1 MVRQLSSCN
10 TLGLREIQIVYE
22 VRFNPEVDSKLALSK
37 YINQHRWVIGNAE
50 TFAGVKLF
58 LPIRYLEGIF
68 FSSANYS
75 ASKTTWMII
84 LVGILFKNDPSFAVA
99 AASPS
104 PKL

>member
-68 FSSANYS
+68 F
-75 ASKTTWMII
+75 KR
-84 LVGILFKNDPSFAVA
+84 
-99 AASPS
+99 
-104 PKL
+104 KLQCFQDNMDDYFGRDSL